1 MSVPIGFKNG
11 TDGNA
16 KIAVD
21 AIKSSESPHCF
32 LSVTKQGLSA
42 IVETQGNKYCHVILR
57 GGADG
62 PNYEESYVAKYTE
75 QLAKAGVNP
84 RLMID
89 CSHGNSSKD
98 FRKQPIVAESIAHQL
113 SATET
118 GKYITGV
125 MIESNLVEGNQSI
138 PKDGDLSKLVYGQ
151 SITDACVNWDD
162 TVTMLDGLCEACDK
176 ASDFETKFR
185 TLLTKLDVVEG
196 EETWQQIDG
205 ALKNLISL
213 VKADVTKYDTF
224 VPTMKQCA
232 KFVNASVLSER
243 TRLSATALSLVEELA
258 RQMETRFQPLAD
270 LLFPSVMKTCGRAN
284 KVFVTR
290 GVNCLTTVIT
300 YAHIPDQIPQICYAA
315 HSDPS
320 KTVRGSA
327 TKLLMSIVS
336 CCTVPELTPHLAAV
350 EKAIASG
357 VVDANPDARTTT
369 RQTYEIFIKRFSN
382 RVEQFHA
389 GLSSTAK
396 KYLKLDDKSAGAGRP
411 QSQSAASRQRLPLR
425 DRILAQRAN
434 AKGADAANGGQP
446 KSGDGAVAAAP
457 GPQRP
462 RPMRPMTR
470 PGPTAVRRDG
480 SCAVV
485 AAVPLTINDAAAAG
499 TSPTTP
505 NATDAIPEPPA
516 MPAKSNTLE
525 NVLMSPRSSK
535 PTLTQ
540 LFGEDTSTTPVST
553 DTEKPKD
560 SAQASATPSCA
571 PSPTEPKADSAV
583 ESAGEGKPCES
594 STTATPAGSGDE
606 APVRGESKAVGAVR
620 AKRGPGLSFSSLNTA
635 TSGRQART
643 AQAVRPQSRNIVSSR
658 MEEALRT
665 RPARAQRPSSSASEL
680 PNRMT
685 LRSDSRA
692 GSSRSRSVSSG
703 PGYLRATASSA
714 KRVA

>member
-1 MSVPIGFKNG
+1 M
-11 TDGNA
+11 
-16 KIAVD
+16 
-21 AIKSSESPHCF
+21 
-32 LSVTKQGLSA
+32 
-42 IVETQGNKYCHVILR
+42 
-57 GGADG
+57 
-62 PNYEESYVAKYTE
+62 
-75 QLAKAGVNP
+75 
-84 RLMID
+84 
-89 CSHGNSSKD
+89 
-98 FRKQPIVAESIAHQL
+98 
-113 SATET
+113 
-118 GKYITGV
+118 
-125 MIESNLVEGNQSI
+125 
-138 PKDGDLSKLVYGQ
+138 
-151 SITDACVNWDD
+151 
-162 TVTMLDGLCEACDK
+162 CDK

-196 EETWQQIDG
+196 EETWQQIDV

-232 KFVNASVLSER
+232 KFVLSER

-290 GVNCLTTVIT
+290 GINCLTTVIT
-300 YAHIPDQIPQICYAA
+300 YAHIPDQIPQICHAA

-327 TKLLMSIVS
+327 SKLLMSLVS

-396 KYLKLDDKSAGAGRP
+396 KYLKIDDKNSGADRP

-434 AKGADAANGGQP
+434 AKGAGAGAANGGQP
-446 KSGDGAVAAAP
+446 KPGDSAAAVS

-470 PGPTAVRRDG
+470 PGPAAVRRDG

-485 AAVPLTINDAAAAG
+485 AAVPLTISDAASATD
-499 TSPTTP
+499 TSPTNP
-505 NATDAIPEPPA
+505 SAADAVPEPPA

-535 PTLTQ
+535 PTLTR
-540 LFGEDTSTTPVST
+540 LFGEDTSTTPAST
-553 DTEKPKD
+553 DTEKPSQD
-560 SAQASATPSCA
+560 SAHASESQSCA

-583 ESAGEGKPCES
+583 ESAGESKPRESAGEGKTRES
-594 STTATPAGSGDE
+594 STTATPAESGDE
-606 APVRGESKAVGAVR
+606 APARGESKAVGAVR
-620 AKRGPGLSFSSLNTA
+620 AKRGHGLSFSSLNTA
-635 TSGRQART
+635 SAGRQART
-643 AQAVRPQSRNIVSSR
+643 SHAVRPQSRNIVSSR

-665 RPARAQRPSSSASEL
+665 RPARAQRPSSSASDL

-692 GSSRSRSVSSG
+692 GSSSRSRSASSG

-714 KRVA
+714 KRVADSANATRGTKRRKRVSSSEDTAALPAAKAAKPGPRRRSASKQ